1 MTVSNLILQAD
12 VLVALSALQQ
22 VSGHL
27 DQAMKGVEQA
37 LDLSRKG
44 KSLYIE
50 SRVLGELSRL
60 QLLAGKPADAR
71 TSIEH
76 ALQVDRFN
84 RYDWEPGHLL
94 LLANLNVAESKTDK
108 AIEIG
113 TSARDLAV
121 KSENYLVFIQA
132 SLFLSE
138 GYVRTG
144 RLDEGVRMMEL
155 SRMGVSGESKP
166 LFQSPDQ
173 YSRTASLPYL
183 KITFLEGLASAYE
196 AAKRP
201 DDALKNWHDM
211 YETAA
216 ASGFAVAKAESA
228 HRLADL
234 YKARKELTKSINF
247 YALAAEASA
256 AAGNEQ
262 SRTDALASEESL
274 LFQQGDKDKAFKIE
288 EELLSSSKT
297 SKNLASQFIH
307 DLVIA
312 ELLDGTEVIKS
323 VSGINAG
330 FPAIVLD
337 YSEDKGTE
345 SITVKNVMA
354 YRVMTANFGANAVIA
369 YRSPAAS
376 GSFLPR
382 ITGNELTFAWENVI
396 PSRRVTAAIEQIGN
410 IITLEQMS
418 ELLIRCVVSP

>member
-1 MTVSNLILQAD
+1 
-12 VLVALSALQQ
+12 
-22 VSGHL
+22 
-27 DQAMKGVEQA
+27 
-37 LDLSRKG
+37 
-44 KSLYIE
+44 
-50 SRVLGELSRL
+50 
-60 QLLAGKPADAR
+60 
-71 TSIEH
+71 
-76 ALQVDRFN
+76 
-84 RYDWEPGHLL
+84 
-94 LLANLNVAESKTDK
+94 
-108 AIEIG
+108 
-113 TSARDLAV
+113 
-121 KSENYLVFIQA
+121 
-132 SLFLSE
+132 
-138 GYVRTG
+138 VRTG